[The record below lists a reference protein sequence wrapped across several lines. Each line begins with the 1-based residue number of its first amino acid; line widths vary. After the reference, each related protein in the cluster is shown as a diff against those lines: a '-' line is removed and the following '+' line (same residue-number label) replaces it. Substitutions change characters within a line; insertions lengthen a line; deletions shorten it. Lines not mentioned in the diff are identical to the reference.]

1 KKMGAK
7 KKPFFR
13 VVAADARS
21 PRDGRF
27 IELLGYYNPMTDPAD
42 LKFDNDKVF
51 KWLDAGAEPTESVGQ
66 LLKKA
71 GLLERWQLLKQG
83 VKISEL
89 DSKIAERREKQPKP
103 IPKEEKEA
111 AKKKATDKAKAE
123 AVEAEAAKKKA
134 AAREAEAVKEPAA
147 PEAAAE
153 VKEKA
158 ETEGPKEEPEKTE
171 KPAEAP
177 EVKPVEQKAEE
188 EQEEEKNKEPAEG
201 DGAKKKE

>member
-1 KKMGAK
+1 MAVKIRLKKMGAK

-27 IELLGYYNPMTDPAD
+27 IELLGFYNPMTDPAD
-42 LKFDNDKVF
+42 LKFDDDKVF
-51 KWLDAGAEPTESVGQ
+51 KWLDAGAQPTESAGQ

-103 IPKEEKEA
+103 IPREEKEA
-111 AKKKATDKAKAE
+111 AKKKKVADKEKAE
-123 AVEAEAAKKKA
+123 ADEAEAAKEAETKTEEPDK
-134 AAREAEAVKEPAA
+134 AEAVKE
-147 PEAAAE
+147 
-153 VKEKA
+153 
-158 ETEGPKEEPEKTE
+158 
-171 KPAEAP
+171 AEAP
-177 EVKPVEQKAEE
+177 MEKAVEVKDKILNSTFQK
-188 EQEEEKNKEPAEG
+188 K
-201 DGAKKKE
+201 